1 MKPLNFF
8 ALLLFLWG
16 VVWVFTLSEKSVQSV
31 QKAYYATI
39 SPFLKG
45 GSALERKARSFLE
58 EVEHSEDVQ
67 NRLKS
72 MEVEFVKLRSIEG
85 RLREVERENNELR
98 AALDFKQKE
107 GLNVIAARV
116 IKRQPSTWW
125 ETAIIDRGEESG
137 IGLQIPIIAP
147 GGLAGKIDT
156 VSTDTSTVIL
166 LTDER
171 CQVSVQ
177 VAGTPEVGIL
187 HGLRGHYGEEP
198 RLLLRHLSR
207 EAAIRPGMKV
217 VTNGKGGVF
226 PQNILVGTIKSYT
239 PGPVEGSAYVEP
251 SVDFSKL
258 KVVFVISDKPKKE

>member
-1 MKPLNFF
+1 MKPLNLF

-16 VVWVFTLSEKSVQSV
+16 VIWVLTLSERSVRKIQ
-31 QKAYYATI
+31 QTYYRTTA
-39 SPFLKG
+39 PFLKG
-45 GSALERKARSFLE
+45 GSALKLKAERFLD
-58 EVEHSEDVQ
+58 EVENSKDTE

-85 RLREVERENNELR
+85 RLRELERENNVFR
-98 AALDFKQKE
+98 AALDFKKRSS
-107 GLNVIAARV
+107 LNVIAARV

-125 ETAIIDRGEESG
+125 ETAILDRGEESG

-156 VSTDTSTVIL
+156 VSSDTSTMIL

-207 EAAIRPGMKV
+207 EASIRPGMKV
-217 VTNGKGGVF
+217 VTTGKGGVF
-226 PQNILVGTIKSYT
+226 PENILVGTVKAYT
-239 PGPVEGSAYVEP
+239 PGTLEGSASVEP
-251 SVDFSKL
+251 SVDFANL
-258 KVVFVISDKPKKE
+258 KVVFVIANKEEG